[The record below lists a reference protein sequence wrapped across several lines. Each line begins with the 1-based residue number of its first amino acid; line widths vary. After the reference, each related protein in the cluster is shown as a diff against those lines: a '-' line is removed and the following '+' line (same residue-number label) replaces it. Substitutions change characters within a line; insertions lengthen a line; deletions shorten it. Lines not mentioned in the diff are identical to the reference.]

1 MRLGAII
8 GLLSSQPQPTD
19 LAEQAK
25 RYAEEGFDSLWVA
38 QAVGRGFMLPDPFTA
53 LATAATA
60 TREVELGT
68 AVLQLP
74 LYQPTELAHRV
85 FSLMQICG
93 DRLTLGL
100 GAGSTE
106 TDFIAFE
113 RSYADRFKTF
123 DTSLAQ
129 LKRLLAEGK
138 NEHGDLTPWKTVRG
152 GPPLIFGSWG
162 AGVERAAKDFDGWVA
177 SAFYRTADQVIDSL
191 GRYRAAGGRRA
202 MVSSIQLTADHGLGQ
217 TRAIL
222 QRFAQAG
229 FDDAIVLLRPGGPSP
244 AEVRALVDQE
254 SDQESD

>member
-1 MRLGAII
+1 MRLGAIM
-8 GLLSSQPQPTD
+8 GLLSARPRPTD
-19 LAEQAK
+19 LTEQAK
-25 RYAEEGFDSLWVA
+25 RYAGEGFDSLWVA

-60 TREVELGT
+60 TEDVELGT

-74 LYQPTELAHRV
+74 LYQPTDLAHRV

-100 GAGSTE
+100 GTGSTE

-138 NEHGDLTPWKTVRG
+138 NEHADLTPWKTVRG
-152 GPPLIFGSWG
+152 SPPLILGSWG
-162 AGVERAAKDFDGWVA
+162 ANVERAAQDFDGWVA
-177 SAFYRTADQVIDSL
+177 SAFYRTADQVIDAL
-191 GRYRAAGGRRA
+191 GRYRAGGGRRA
-202 MVSSIQLTADHGLGQ
+202 LVSSIQLAADHDLGR

-254 SDQESD
+254 SD